1 LTEPVQTQQKIC
13 SCPHC
18 PCIFVNEMD
27 LFLHTEAFGEDPQ
40 QHLEK
45 WKKTHRQI
53 EYGYGEGE

>member
-1 LTEPVQTQQKIC
+1 
-13 SCPHC
+13 
-18 PCIFVNEMD
+18 MD

-53 EYGYGEGE
+53 EYGYSEGE